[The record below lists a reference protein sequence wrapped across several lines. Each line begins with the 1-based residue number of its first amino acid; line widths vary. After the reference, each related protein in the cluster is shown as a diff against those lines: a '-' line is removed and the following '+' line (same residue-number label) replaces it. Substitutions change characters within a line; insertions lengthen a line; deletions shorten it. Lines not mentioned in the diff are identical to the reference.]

1 LFLNQKNQGLL
12 DKDNFK
18 KLKNDWRSECN
29 GGTPKDTGL
38 SDEEKVAKL
47 GSRVADAE
55 RQMFAKVQQLTQNVR
70 LSDIVNLV
78 IGGVVPNQM

>member
-1 LFLNQKNQGLL
+1 MFLNQKNQGLL
-12 DKDNFK
+12 DKDLFK